1 MKKNASS
8 KILLSLGVATLLYSS
23 AFAQEIN
30 LTESSDVG
38 NYFEE
43 NGKDINLKNPDKYKG
58 QDLNIKMGVWD
69 LPNDDYDSADYRLNI
84 DIGKNNTLSFTHN
97 NGQNPAYVTNLNA
110 TAKEVKTTD
119 IVLQAFAPSVIN
131 GDLTMTSSG
140 GEAITEDEKKGSGII
155 LYNGA
160 VEGKSANGSLTING
174 NFTADK
180 TLFATYGNFVK
191 VNGTANLKNS
201 NFGLMKRSYT
211 DLEAN
216 NVVMVQ
222 AKDFNE
228 NILKAN
234 NNAGAL
240 LLKFASDYISTDV
253 QGKDPLEA
261 GTIIDISDEDKYGDG
276 EKGLVDYK
284 LSVQNC
290 GGNKCLVDYK
300 LSVQNCGGN
309 KCLVINGGATAAA
322 KDKLVQLQVDI
333 DAIDKLLKNEF
344 DFSQDEE
351 WTKAKEAL
359 EKQKTELE
367 QLKQE
372 AEKNGGKIDDE
383 KYIDL
388 VNKNSNLN
396 LSAND
401 KASILALRSI
411 TEQLGSIGADLASRE
426 GVKLALDIK
435 KDTDNTGKSVSNL
448 NSASS
453 AVNTTMNIS
462 NDVSIGSRV
471 AMLNNP
477 FGTYASKMNGL
488 KFAALDSDM
497 RPSYVNEYT
506 NSVWANAFGGANII
520 DGDSGAMYGA
530 TIGVDKQAND
540 DVLWGTYFT
549 YANAKIKDNNLEQ
562 KSDNFQLGMY
572 STINVAPQWELNLKA
587 YAQVSPTKQDNVQTD
602 GAYNSD
608 YTSKFL
614 GLSAN
619 AGRVFDFSDNTLF
632 IKPFAGVNYYFSYTP
647 SHTENGAIAKD
658 IDSMKNNSVS
668 VEVGAEF
675 RKYMNENSY
684 IFVTPKIE
692 QFVIN
697 SGDDYTANLA
707 VNNAFFTS
715 IEANNKKKT
724 YGQIIVGG
732 NVDFTNQLSMNL
744 GFGAKQIL
752 AGKVDNKNETYL
764 SGQVGLKY
772 KF

>member
-30 LTESSDVG
+30 LTQSSDIG

-97 NGQNPAYVTNLNA
+97 NDQNPVYVTNLNA

-131 GDLTMTSSG
+131 GNLTMTSSG
-140 GEAITEDEKKGSGII
+140 AGAITEDEQKGSGII
-155 LYNGA
+155 LYNG

-191 VNGTANLKNS
+191 VNGTANLTNS

-228 NILKAN
+228 DILKAN

-240 LLKFASDYISTDV
+240 LLKFAGDYISTDV

-261 GTIIDISDEDKYGDG
+261 ATIIDISDEDKYGDG

-290 GGNKCLVDYK
+290 GGNKCLV
-300 LSVQNCGGN
+300 
-309 KCLVINGGATAAA
+309 INGGATAAA
-322 KDKLVQLQVDI
+322 KDKLTQLQVDI
-333 DAIDKLLKNEF
+333 DTIDKLLKNEF
-344 DFSQDEE
+344 DSSQGEE
-351 WTKAKEAL
+351 WEQAKETLKKQQAKIQTML
-359 EKQKTELE
+359 E
-367 QLKQE
+367 E
-372 AEKNGGKIDDE
+372 AKKNGGKIDDE

-388 VNKNSNLN
+388 VNKNLNLN

-530 TIGVDKQAND
+530 TVGVDKQAND
-540 DVLWGTYFT
+540 DVLWGAYFT

-587 YAQVSPTKQDNVQTD
+587 YAQVSPTKQDNVQID

-658 IDSMKNNSVS
+658 IDSIKNNSVS

>member
-30 LTESSDVG
+30 LTQSSDVG

-97 NGQNPAYVTNLNA
+97 NDQNPVYVTNLNA

-119 IVLQAFAPSVIN
+119 IVLQASAPSVIN
-131 GDLTMTSSG
+131 GNLTMTSSG
-140 GEAITEDEKKGSGII
+140 GGAITEDEKKGSGII
-155 LYNGA
+155 LYNGNGA

-180 TLFATYGNFVK
+180 TLFAAYGNFVK
-191 VNGTANLKNS
+191 VNGTANLTNS

-216 NVVMVQ
+216 NVVIVQ

-240 LLKFASDYISTDV
+240 LLKFAGDYISTDV

-261 GTIIDISDEDKYGDG
+261 ATIIDISDEDKYGDG
-276 EKGLVDYK
+276 EKG
-284 LSVQNC
+284 
-290 GGNKCLVDYK
+290 LVDYK

-333 DAIDKLLKNEF
+333 DTIDKLLKNEF
-344 DFSQDEE
+344 DSSQGEE
-351 WTKAKEAL
+351 WEQAKETLKKQQAEIQTML
-359 EKQKTELE
+359 E
-367 QLKQE
+367 E
-372 AEKNGGKIDDE
+372 AKKNGGKIDDE

-388 VNKNSNLN
+388 VNKNLNLN

-426 GVKLALDIK
+426 GVKLALQIK

-530 TIGVDKQAND
+530 TVGVDKQAND
-540 DVLWGTYFT
+540 DVLWGAYFT

-587 YAQVSPTKQDNVQTD
+587 YAQVSPTKQDNVQID

-658 IDSMKNNSVS
+658 IDSIKNNSVS

-715 IEANNKKKT
+715 VEANNKKKT

>member
-1 MKKNASS
+1 MEGETYEKNASS
-8 KILLSLGVATLLYSS
+8 KILLSLGVATLLYSG
-23 AFAQEIN
+23 AFAQEID
-30 LTESSDVG
+30 LTQSSDIG
-38 NYFEE
+38 KYFEE
-43 NGKDINLKNPDKYKG
+43 NGKDINLKNPDQYKG

-97 NGQNPAYVTNLNA
+97 NGQNPVYVTNLNA

-119 IVLQAFAPSVIN
+119 IVLQASAPSVIN
-131 GDLTMTSSG
+131 GNLTMTSSG
-140 GEAITEDEKKGSGII
+140 AGTITEDEKKGSGII
-155 LYNGA
+155 LYNGNGA

-180 TLFATYGNFVK
+180 TLFAAYGNFVK
-191 VNGTANLKNS
+191 VNGTANLTNS

-216 NVVMVQ
+216 NVVIVQ

-228 NILKAN
+228 DILKAN

-240 LLKFASDYISTDV
+240 LLKFAGDYISTDV

-290 GGNKCLVDYK
+290 GGNKCLV
-300 LSVQNCGGN
+300 
-309 KCLVINGGATAAA
+309 INGGATAAA

-333 DAIDKLLKNEF
+333 DTIDKLLKNEF
-344 DFSQDEE
+344 DSSQGEE
-351 WTKAKEAL
+351 WEQAKETLKKQQAEIQTML
-359 EKQKTELE
+359 E
-367 QLKQE
+367 E
-372 AEKNGGKIDDE
+372 AKKNGGKIDDE

-530 TIGVDKQAND
+530 TVGVDKQAND
-540 DVLWGTYFT
+540 DVLWGAYFT

-587 YAQVSPTKQDNVQTD
+587 YAQVSPTKQDNVQID

-668 VEVGAEF
+668 IEVGAEF

-715 IEANNKKKT
+715 VEANNKKKT

>member
-23 AFAQEIN
+23 AFAAEITFN
-30 LTESSDVG
+30 SDSDL
-38 NYFEE
+38 NTHF
-43 NGKDINLKNPDKYKG
+43 DINEKDNVATFKNENYKN
-58 QDLNIKMGVWD
+58 QDLTFKINT
-69 LPNDDYDSADYRLNI
+69 LAFDDAHEDAKINI
-84 DIGKNNTLSFTHN
+84 DLGNNSLTLENTRNS
-97 NGQNPAYVTNLNA
+97 GGE
-110 TAKEVKTTD
+110 TAALVRNFNVDAKDFKTTD
-119 IVLQAFAPSVIN
+119 IGLSYFNAGIIN
-131 GDLTMTSSG
+131 ANFTMV
-140 GEAITEDEKKGSGII
+140 GSGEDFDLDNIDKNKASSLLI
-155 LYNGA
+155 FNGSRENTNDT
-160 VEGKSANGSLTING
+160 VNGSLTVNG
-174 NFTADK
+174 DFS
-180 TLFATYGNFVK
+180 ATNSAIVSMKSDTFK
-191 VNGTANLKNS
+191 VNGTATIEKSGLGFLSQSYSNL
-201 NFGLMKRSYT
+201 
-211 DLEAN
+211 DAN
-216 NVVMVQ
+216 DFIVLR
-222 AKDFNE
+222 AKDIKTDKLNDE
-228 NILKAN
+228 T
-234 NNAGAL
+234 NAGAL
-240 LLKFASDYISTDV
+240 ILKSGSSYIDESLLNGDDYVASLDV
-253 QGKDPLEA
+253 TA
-261 GTIIDISDEDKYGDG
+261 EDNKYGG
-276 EKGLVDYK
+276 VFVDYK
-284 LSVQNC
+284 LSLKNC
-290 GGNKCLVDYK
+290 GGD
-300 LSVQNCGGN
+300 

-322 KDKLVQLQVDI
+322 KKLTNQIAVDLEAITRII
-333 DAIDKLLKNEF
+333 DDLDNE
-344 DFSQDEE
+344 Q
-351 WTKAKEAL
+351 AKEAL
-359 EKQKTELE
+359 QEQKTELE
-367 QLKQE
+367 KLQQE
-372 AEKNGGKIDDE
+372 AMQNGGKIDDE

-388 VNKNSNLN
+388 VNKNLNLN

-530 TIGVDKQAND
+530 TVGVDKQAND
-540 DVLWGTYFT
+540 DVLWGAYFT

-587 YAQVSPTKQDNVQTD
+587 YAQVSPTKQDNVQID

-715 IEANNKKKT
+715 VEANNKKKT

>member
-30 LTESSDVG
+30 LTQSSDVG

-58 QDLNIKMGVWD
+58 QDLSIKMGVWD
-69 LPNDDYDSADYRLNI
+69 LPDDYDSDDYRLNI

-97 NGQNPAYVTNLNA
+97 NGQNPVYVTNLNA

-131 GDLTMTSSG
+131 GNLTMTSSG
-140 GEAITEDEKKGSGII
+140 AETITEDEKKGSGII
-155 LYNGA
+155 LYNGNGA

-174 NFTADK
+174 NFAADK
-180 TLFATYGNFVK
+180 TLFAAYGNFVK
-191 VNGTANLKNS
+191 VNGTANLTNS

-216 NVVMVQ
+216 NVVIVQ

-240 LLKFASDYISTDV
+240 LLKFAGDYISTDV

-290 GGNKCLVDYK
+290 GGNKCLV
-300 LSVQNCGGN
+300 
-309 KCLVINGGATAAA
+309 INGGATAAA

-333 DAIDKLLKNEF
+333 DTIDKLLKNEF
-344 DFSQDEE
+344 DSSQGEE
-351 WTKAKEAL
+351 WEQAKETLKKQQAEIQTML
-359 EKQKTELE
+359 E
-367 QLKQE
+367 E
-372 AEKNGGKIDDE
+372 AKKNGGKIDDE

-388 VNKNSNLN
+388 VNKNLNLN

-530 TIGVDKQAND
+530 TVGVDKQAND
-540 DVLWGTYFT
+540 DVLWGAYFT

-587 YAQVSPTKQDNVQTD
+587 YAQVSPTKQDNVQID

>member
-30 LTESSDVG
+30 LTQSSDVG

-69 LPNDDYDSADYRLNI
+69 LPNDDYDSDDYRLNI

-97 NGQNPAYVTNLNA
+97 NGQNPVYVTNLNA

-131 GDLTMTSSG
+131 GNLTMTSSG
-140 GEAITEDEKKGSGII
+140 AETITEDEKKGSGII

-180 TLFATYGNFVK
+180 TLFAAYGNFVK
-191 VNGTANLKNS
+191 VNGTANLTNS

-216 NVVMVQ
+216 NVVIVQ

-240 LLKFASDYISTDV
+240 LLKFAGDYISTDV

-261 GTIIDISDEDKYGDG
+261 ATIIDISDEDKYGDG
-276 EKGLVDYK
+276 EKG
-284 LSVQNC
+284 
-290 GGNKCLVDYK
+290 LVDYK

-333 DAIDKLLKNEF
+333 DTIDKLLKNEF
-344 DFSQDEE
+344 DSSQGEE
-351 WTKAKEAL
+351 WEQAKETLKKQQAEIQTML
-359 EKQKTELE
+359 E
-367 QLKQE
+367 E
-372 AEKNGGKIDDE
+372 AKKNGGKIDDE

-530 TIGVDKQAND
+530 TVGVDKQAND
-540 DVLWGTYFT
+540 DVLWGAYFT

-587 YAQVSPTKQDNVQTD
+587 YAQVSPTKQDNVQID

>member
-30 LTESSDVG
+30 LTQSSDVE

-58 QDLNIKMGVWD
+58 QDLSIKMGVWD

-97 NGQNPAYVTNLNA
+97 NGQNPVYVTNLNA

-131 GDLTMTSSG
+131 GNLTMTSSG
-140 GEAITEDEKKGSGII
+140 AETITEDEKKGSGII

-160 VEGKSANGSLTING
+160 GETQSANGSLTING

-180 TLFATYGNFVK
+180 TLFAAYGNFVK
-191 VNGTANLKNS
+191 VNGTANLTNS
-201 NFGLMKRSYT
+201 NFGLIKRSYT

-222 AKDFNE
+222 AKDFNKD
-228 NILKAN
+228 ILEEKSN

-240 LLKFASDYISTDV
+240 LVKFLNDYVSTDLH
-253 QGKDPLEA
+253 GKDVIETGA
-261 GTIIDISDEDKYGDG
+261 VIDISDEDEYGDG
-276 EKGLVDYK
+276 KKGLVDYK

-290 GGNKCLVDYK
+290 GGNKCLV
-300 LSVQNCGGN
+300 V
-309 KCLVINGGATAAA
+309 NGGATAAA
-322 KDKLVQLQVDI
+322 KDKLTQLKVDI
-333 DAIDKLLKNEF
+333 NAIDKLLKNEF
-344 DFSQDEE
+344 DSSQDEE
-351 WTKAKEAL
+351 WKQAKEAL

-367 QLKQE
+367 KLQQE
-372 AEKNGGKIDDE
+372 AMQNGGKIDDE

-530 TIGVDKQAND
+530 TVGVDKQAND
-540 DVLWGTYFT
+540 DVLWGAYFT

-587 YAQVSPTKQDNVQTD
+587 YAQVSPTKQDNVQID

>member
-30 LTESSDVG
+30 LTQSSDVG
-38 NYFEE
+38 KYFEE
-43 NGKDINLKNPDKYKG
+43 NGKDINLKNPDQYKG
-58 QDLNIKMGVWD
+58 QDLSIKMGVWD

-84 DIGKNNTLSFTHN
+84 DIGKDNTLSFTHN
-97 NGQNPAYVTNLNA
+97 NKENPAYVTNLNA

-131 GDLTMTSSG
+131 GNLTMTSSG
-140 GEAITEDEKKGSGII
+140 AGAITEDEKKGSGII
-155 LYNGA
+155 LYNG

-191 VNGTANLKNS
+191 VNGTANLTNS

-240 LLKFASDYISTDV
+240 LLKFAGDYISTDV

-290 GGNKCLVDYK
+290 GGNKCLV
-300 LSVQNCGGN
+300 
-309 KCLVINGGATAAA
+309 INGGATAAA

-344 DFSQDEE
+344 DSSQGEE
-351 WTKAKEAL
+351 WEQAKETLKKQQAELQTML
-359 EKQKTELE
+359 E
-367 QLKQE
+367 E
-372 AEKNGGKIDDE
+372 AKKNGGKIDDE
-383 KYIDL
+383 KYVDL
-388 VNKNSNLN
+388 VNKNLNLN

-426 GVKLALDIK
+426 GVKLALQIK

-540 DVLWGTYFT
+540 DVLWGAYFT

-572 STINVAPQWELNLKA
+572 STINVAPQWELNVKA

-715 IEANNKKKT
+715 VEANNKKKT

>member
-30 LTESSDVG
+30 LTQSSDVG
-38 NYFEE
+38 KYFEE
-43 NGKDINLKNPDKYKG
+43 NGKDINLKNPDQYKG
-58 QDLNIKMGVWD
+58 QDLSIKMGVWD

-97 NGQNPAYVTNLNA
+97 NGQNPVYVTNLNA

-119 IVLQAFAPSVIN
+119 IVLQASAPSVIN
-131 GDLTMTSSG
+131 GNLTMTSSG
-140 GEAITEDEKKGSGII
+140 AGTITEDEKKGSGII
-155 LYNGA
+155 LYNGNGA

-180 TLFATYGNFVK
+180 TLFAAYGNFVK
-191 VNGTANLKNS
+191 VNGTANLTNS

-216 NVVMVQ
+216 NVVIVQ

-240 LLKFASDYISTDV
+240 LLKFAGDYISTDV

-290 GGNKCLVDYK
+290 GGNKCLV
-300 LSVQNCGGN
+300 
-309 KCLVINGGATAAA
+309 INGGATAAA

-333 DAIDKLLKNEF
+333 DTIDKLLKNEF
-344 DFSQDEE
+344 DSSQGEE
-351 WTKAKEAL
+351 WEQAKETLKKQQAEIQTML
-359 EKQKTELE
+359 E
-367 QLKQE
+367 E
-372 AEKNGGKIDDE
+372 AKKNGGKIDDE

-530 TIGVDKQAND
+530 TVGVDKQAND
-540 DVLWGTYFT
+540 DVLWGAYFT

-587 YAQVSPTKQDNVQTD
+587 YAQVSPTKQDNVQID

-668 VEVGAEF
+668 IEVGAEF

-715 IEANNKKKT
+715 VEANNKKKT

>member
-8 KILLSLGVATLLYSS
+8 KILLSLGVATLLYSG
-23 AFAQEIN
+23 AFAAEITFN
-30 LTESSDVG
+30 SDSDL
-38 NYFEE
+38 NTHF
-43 NGKDINLKNPDKYKG
+43 DINEKDNVATFKNENYKN
-58 QDLNIKMGVWD
+58 QDLTFKINT
-69 LPNDDYDSADYRLNI
+69 LAFDDAPEDAKINI
-84 DIGKNNTLSFTHN
+84 DLGNNSLTLENTRNS
-97 NGQNPAYVTNLNA
+97 GGE
-110 TAKEVKTTD
+110 TAALVRNFNVDAKDFKTTD
-119 IVLQAFAPSVIN
+119 IGLSYFNA
-131 GDLTMTSSG
+131 
-140 GEAITEDEKKGSGII
+140 GII
-155 LYNGA
+155 NANFTMVGSEDFDLDNIDKNKASSLLIFNGSRENTNDT
-160 VEGKSANGSLTING
+160 VNGSLTVNG
-174 NFTADK
+174 DFSTTNSAIVSMKSDTF
-180 TLFATYGNFVK
+180 K
-191 VNGTANLKNS
+191 VNGTATLKEAGLGFLSQSYSNLDVND
-201 NFGLMKRSYT
+201 FIALR
-211 DLEAN
+211 
-216 NVVMVQ
+216 
-222 AKDFNE
+222 AKDIKTDTLNE
-228 NILKAN
+228 DT
-234 NNAGAL
+234 NAGAL
-240 LLKFASDYISTDV
+240 ILKSGSSYINESLLNGDDSIASLDV
-253 QGKDPLEA
+253 TA
-261 GTIIDISDEDKYGDG
+261 EDNKYGG
-276 EKGLVDYK
+276 VFVDYK
-284 LSVQNC
+284 LSLKNC
-290 GGNKCLVDYK
+290 GGD
-300 LSVQNCGGN
+300 

-322 KDKLVQLQVDI
+322 KKLTNQIAVDLEAITRIIDDLDNEQAKKALQ
-333 DAIDKLLKNEF
+333 E
-344 DFSQDEE
+344 
-351 WTKAKEAL
+351 
-359 EKQKTELE
+359 QKTELE
-367 QLKQE
+367 KLQQE
-372 AEKNGGKIDDE
+372 AMQNGGKIDDE

-388 VNKNSNLN
+388 VNKNLNLN

-530 TIGVDKQAND
+530 TVGVDKQAND
-540 DVLWGTYFT
+540 DVLWGAYFT

-587 YAQVSPTKQDNVQTD
+587 YAQVSPTKQDNVQID

-658 IDSMKNNSVS
+658 IDSIKNNSVS

-715 IEANNKKKT
+715 VEANNKKKT

>member
-30 LTESSDVG
+30 LTQSSDVG

-43 NGKDINLKNPDKYKG
+43 NGNDINLKNPDKYKG

-119 IVLQAFAPSVIN
+119 IILQAFAPSVIN

-140 GEAITEDEKKGSGII
+140 KEAITQDEEKGSGII

-160 VEGKSANGSLTING
+160 GETQSANGSLTING

-191 VNGTANLKNS
+191 VNGTANLTNS
-201 NFGLMKRSYT
+201 NFGLIKRSYT

-240 LLKFASDYISTDV
+240 LVKFLNDYVSTDLH
-253 QGKDPLEA
+253 GKDVIETGA
-261 GTIIDISDEDKYGDG
+261 VIDISDEDKYGDG

-290 GGNKCLVDYK
+290 GGNKCLV
-300 LSVQNCGGN
+300 V
-309 KCLVINGGATAAA
+309 NGGATAAA

-344 DFSQDEE
+344 DSSQGEE
-351 WTKAKEAL
+351 WEQAKETLKKQQAELQTML
-359 EKQKTELE
+359 E
-367 QLKQE
+367 E
-372 AEKNGGKIDDE
+372 AKKNGGKIDDE

-530 TIGVDKQAND
+530 TVGVDKQAND
-540 DVLWGTYFT
+540 DVLWGAYFT

-587 YAQVSPTKQDNVQTD
+587 YAQVSPTKQDNVQID

-715 IEANNKKKT
+715 VEANNKKKT

>member
-30 LTESSDVG
+30 LTQSSDVG

-97 NGQNPAYVTNLNA
+97 NGQNPVYVTNLNA

-119 IVLQAFAPSVIN
+119 IVLQASAPSVIN
-131 GDLTMTSSG
+131 GNLTMTSSG
-140 GEAITEDEKKGSGII
+140 AGTITEDEKKGSGII
-155 LYNGA
+155 LYNGNGA

-180 TLFATYGNFVK
+180 TLFAAYGNFVK
-191 VNGTANLKNS
+191 VNGTANLTNS

-216 NVVMVQ
+216 NVVIVQ

-240 LLKFASDYISTDV
+240 LLKFAGDYISTDV

-261 GTIIDISDEDKYGDG
+261 ATIIDISDEDKYGDG
-276 EKGLVDYK
+276 EKG
-284 LSVQNC
+284 
-290 GGNKCLVDYK
+290 LVDYK

-333 DAIDKLLKNEF
+333 DTIDKLLKNEF
-344 DFSQDEE
+344 DSSQGEE
-351 WTKAKEAL
+351 WEQAKETLKKQQAEIQTML
-359 EKQKTELE
+359 E
-367 QLKQE
+367 E
-372 AEKNGGKIDDE
+372 AKKNGGKIDDE

-530 TIGVDKQAND
+530 TVGVDKQAND
-540 DVLWGTYFT
+540 DVLWGAYFT

-587 YAQVSPTKQDNVQTD
+587 YAQVSPTKQDNVQID

-619 AGRVFDFSDNTLF
+619 AGRVFDLSDNTLF

-715 IEANNKKKT
+715 VEANNKKKT

>member
-30 LTESSDVG
+30 LTQSSDVG

-69 LPNDDYDSADYRLNI
+69 LPDDYDSDDYRLNI

-97 NGQNPAYVTNLNA
+97 NGQNPVYVTNLNA

-131 GDLTMTSSG
+131 GNLTMTSSG
-140 GEAITEDEKKGSGII
+140 AETITEDEKKGSGII
-155 LYNGA
+155 LYNGNGA

-180 TLFATYGNFVK
+180 TLFAAYGNFVK
-191 VNGTANLKNS
+191 VNGTANLTNS
-201 NFGLMKRSYT
+201 NFGLMKHSYT

-216 NVVMVQ
+216 NVVIVQ

-240 LLKFASDYISTDV
+240 LLKFAGDYISTDV

-261 GTIIDISDEDKYGDG
+261 ATIIDISDEDKYGDG
-276 EKGLVDYK
+276 EKG
-284 LSVQNC
+284 
-290 GGNKCLVDYK
+290 LVDYK

-333 DAIDKLLKNEF
+333 DTIDKLLKNEF
-344 DFSQDEE
+344 DSSQGEE
-351 WTKAKEAL
+351 WEQAKEAL
-359 EKQKTELE
+359 QEQKTKLE
-367 QLKQE
+367 KLQQE
-372 AEKNGGKIDDE
+372 AMQNGGKIDDE

-530 TIGVDKQAND
+530 TVGVDKQAND
-540 DVLWGTYFT
+540 DVLWGAYFT

-587 YAQVSPTKQDNVQTD
+587 YAQVSPTKQDNVQID

-715 IEANNKKKT
+715 VEANNKKKT

>member
-30 LTESSDVG
+30 LTQSSDVG

-97 NGQNPAYVTNLNA
+97 NDQNPVYVTNLNA

-119 IVLQAFAPSVIN
+119 IVLQASAPSVIN
-131 GDLTMTSSG
+131 GNLTMTSSG
-140 GEAITEDEKKGSGII
+140 AETITEDEKKGSGII
-155 LYNGA
+155 LYNGNGA

-174 NFTADK
+174 NFAADK
-180 TLFATYGNFVK
+180 TLFAAYGNFVK
-191 VNGTANLKNS
+191 VNGTANLTNS

-216 NVVMVQ
+216 NVVIVQ

-240 LLKFASDYISTDV
+240 LLKFAGDYISTDV

-290 GGNKCLVDYK
+290 GGNKCLV
-300 LSVQNCGGN
+300 
-309 KCLVINGGATAAA
+309 INGGATAAA

-333 DAIDKLLKNEF
+333 DTIDKLLKNEF
-344 DFSQDEE
+344 DSSQGEE
-351 WTKAKEAL
+351 WEQAKETLKKQQAEIQTML
-359 EKQKTELE
+359 E
-367 QLKQE
+367 E
-372 AEKNGGKIDDE
+372 AKKNGGKIDDE

-388 VNKNSNLN
+388 VNKNLNLN

-530 TIGVDKQAND
+530 TVGVDKQAND

-572 STINVAPQWELNLKA
+572 STINIAPQWELNLKA
-587 YAQVSPTKQDNVQTD
+587 YAQVSPTKQDNVQID

-715 IEANNKKKT
+715 VEANNKKKT

>member
-23 AFAQEIN
+23 AFAAEITFN
-30 LTESSDVG
+30 SDSDL
-38 NYFEE
+38 NTHF
-43 NGKDINLKNPDKYKG
+43 DINEKDNVATFKNENYKN
-58 QDLNIKMGVWD
+58 QDLTFKINT
-69 LPNDDYDSADYRLNI
+69 LAFDDAPEDAKINI
-84 DIGKNNTLSFTHN
+84 DLGNNSLTLENTRNSS
-97 NGQNPAYVTNLNA
+97 GE
-110 TAKEVKTTD
+110 TAALVRNFNVDAKDFKTTD
-119 IVLQAFAPSVIN
+119 IGLSYFNAGIIN
-131 GDLTMTSSG
+131 ANFTMVGGEDFDLDNIDKNKTSSLL
-140 GEAITEDEKKGSGII
+140 IFNGSRE
-155 LYNGA
+155 NTNDT
-160 VEGKSANGSLTING
+160 VNGSLTVNG
-174 NFTADK
+174 DFS
-180 TLFATYGNFVK
+180 ATNSAIVSMKSDTFK
-191 VNGTANLKNS
+191 VNGTATLKEADLGFLSQSYSNL
-201 NFGLMKRSYT
+201 
-211 DLEAN
+211 DAN
-216 NVVMVQ
+216 DFIVLR
-222 AKDFNE
+222 AKDIKTDKLNDE
-228 NILKAN
+228 T
-234 NNAGAL
+234 NAGAL
-240 LLKFASDYISTDV
+240 ILKSASSYIDESLLNGDDSIASLDV
-253 QGKDPLEA
+253 TA
-261 GTIIDISDEDKYGDG
+261 EDNKYGG
-276 EKGLVDYK
+276 VFVDYK
-284 LSVQNC
+284 LSLKNC
-290 GGNKCLVDYK
+290 GGD
-300 LSVQNCGGN
+300 

-322 KDKLVQLQVDI
+322 KKLTNQIAVDLEAITRII
-333 DAIDKLLKNEF
+333 DDLDNE
-344 DFSQDEE
+344 Q
-351 WTKAKEAL
+351 AKETLKKQQAEIQTML
-359 EKQKTELE
+359 E
-367 QLKQE
+367 E
-372 AEKNGGKIDDE
+372 AKKNGGKIDDE

-388 VNKNSNLN
+388 VNKNLNLN

-530 TIGVDKQAND
+530 TVGVDKQAND
-540 DVLWGTYFT
+540 DVLWGAYFT

-658 IDSMKNNSVS
+658 IDSIKNNSVS

-715 IEANNKKKT
+715 VEANNKKKT

>member
-30 LTESSDVG
+30 LTQSSDVG

-69 LPNDDYDSADYRLNI
+69 LPNDDYDSDDYRLNI

-97 NGQNPAYVTNLNA
+97 NGQNPVYVTNLNA

-131 GDLTMTSSG
+131 GNLTMTSSG
-140 GEAITEDEKKGSGII
+140 AETITEDEKKGSGII

-180 TLFATYGNFVK
+180 TLFAAYGNFVK
-191 VNGTANLKNS
+191 VNGTANLTNS

-216 NVVMVQ
+216 NVVIVQ

-240 LLKFASDYISTDV
+240 LLKFAGDYISTDV

-290 GGNKCLVDYK
+290 GGNKCLV
-300 LSVQNCGGN
+300 
-309 KCLVINGGATAAA
+309 INGGATAAA

-333 DAIDKLLKNEF
+333 DTIDKLLKNEF
-344 DFSQDEE
+344 DSSQGEE
-351 WTKAKEAL
+351 WEQAKETLKKQQAEIQTML
-359 EKQKTELE
+359 E
-367 QLKQE
+367 E
-372 AEKNGGKIDDE
+372 AKKNGGKIDDE

-388 VNKNSNLN
+388 VNKNLNLN

-530 TIGVDKQAND
+530 TVGVDKQAND
-540 DVLWGTYFT
+540 DVLWGAYFT

-587 YAQVSPTKQDNVQTD
+587 YAQVSPTKQDNVQID

-715 IEANNKKKT
+715 VEANNKKKT

>member
-97 NGQNPAYVTNLNA
+97 NGDHPAYVTNLNA

-290 GGNKCLVDYK
+290 GGNKCLV
-300 LSVQNCGGN
+300 
-309 KCLVINGGATAAA
+309 INGGATAAA

-333 DAIDKLLKNEF
+333 DTIDKLLKNEF
-344 DFSQDEE
+344 DSSQGEE
-351 WTKAKEAL
+351 WEQAKETLKKQQAEIQTML
-359 EKQKTELE
+359 E
-367 QLKQE
+367 E
-372 AEKNGGKIDDE
+372 AKKNGGKIDDE

-388 VNKNSNLN
+388 VNKNLNLN

-530 TIGVDKQAND
+530 TVGVDKQAND
-540 DVLWGTYFT
+540 DVLWGAYFT

-587 YAQVSPTKQDNVQTD
+587 YAQVSPTKQDNVQID

-658 IDSMKNNSVS
+658 IDSIKNNSVS

-715 IEANNKKKT
+715 VEANNKKKT

>member
-30 LTESSDVG
+30 LTQSSDVG

-97 NGQNPAYVTNLNA
+97 NDQNPVYVTNLNA

-119 IVLQAFAPSVIN
+119 IVLQASAPSVIN
-131 GDLTMTSSG
+131 GNLTMTSSG
-140 GEAITEDEKKGSGII
+140 GGAITEDEKKGSGII
-155 LYNGA
+155 LYNGNGA

-174 NFTADK
+174 NFAADK
-180 TLFATYGNFVK
+180 TLFAAYGNFVK
-191 VNGTANLKNS
+191 VNGTANLTNS

-216 NVVMVQ
+216 NVVIVQ

-240 LLKFASDYISTDV
+240 LLKFAGDYISTDV

-290 GGNKCLVDYK
+290 GGNKCLV
-300 LSVQNCGGN
+300 
-309 KCLVINGGATAAA
+309 INGGATAAA

-333 DAIDKLLKNEF
+333 DTIDKLLKNEF
-344 DFSQDEE
+344 DSNQGEE
-351 WTKAKEAL
+351 WEQAKETLKKQQAKIQTML
-359 EKQKTELE
+359 E
-367 QLKQE
+367 E
-372 AEKNGGKIDDE
+372 AKKNGGKIDDE

-388 VNKNSNLN
+388 VNKNLNLN

-530 TIGVDKQAND
+530 TVGVDKQAND
-540 DVLWGTYFT
+540 DVLWGAYFT

-587 YAQVSPTKQDNVQTD
+587 YAQVSPTKQDNVQID

-658 IDSMKNNSVS
+658 IDSIKNNSVS

-715 IEANNKKKT
+715 VEANNKKKT

>member
-8 KILLSLGVATLLYSS
+8 KILLSLGVATLLYSG
-23 AFAQEIN
+23 AFAAEITFN
-30 LTESSDVG
+30 SDSDL
-38 NYFEE
+38 NTHF
-43 NGKDINLKNPDKYKG
+43 DINEKDNVATFKNENYKN
-58 QDLNIKMGVWD
+58 QDLTFKINT
-69 LPNDDYDSADYRLNI
+69 LAFDDAPEDAKINI
-84 DIGKNNTLSFTHN
+84 DLGNNSLTLENTRNS
-97 NGQNPAYVTNLNA
+97 GGE
-110 TAKEVKTTD
+110 TAALVRNFNVDAKDFKTTD
-119 IVLQAFAPSVIN
+119 IGLSYFNAGIIN
-131 GDLTMTSSG
+131 ANFTMV
-140 GEAITEDEKKGSGII
+140 GSGEDFDLDNIDKNKASSLLI
-155 LYNGA
+155 FNGSRENTNDT
-160 VEGKSANGSLTING
+160 VNGSLTVNG
-174 NFTADK
+174 DFS
-180 TLFATYGNFVK
+180 ATNSAIVSMKSDTFK
-191 VNGTANLKNS
+191 VNGTATIEKSGLGFLSQSYSNL
-201 NFGLMKRSYT
+201 
-211 DLEAN
+211 DAN
-216 NVVMVQ
+216 DFIVLR
-222 AKDFNE
+222 AKDIKTDKLNDE
-228 NILKAN
+228 T
-234 NNAGAL
+234 NAGAL
-240 LLKFASDYISTDV
+240 ILKSGSSYIDESLLNGDDYVASLDV
-253 QGKDPLEA
+253 TA
-261 GTIIDISDEDKYGDG
+261 EDNKYGG
-276 EKGLVDYK
+276 VFVDYK
-284 LSVQNC
+284 LSLKNC
-290 GGNKCLVDYK
+290 GGD
-300 LSVQNCGGN
+300 

-322 KDKLVQLQVDI
+322 KKLTNQIAVDLEAITRII
-333 DAIDKLLKNEF
+333 DGLDNE
-344 DFSQDEE
+344 Q
-351 WTKAKEAL
+351 AKEAL
-359 EKQKTELE
+359 KKQQAEIQTMLE
-367 QLKQE
+367 E
-372 AEKNGGKIDDE
+372 AKKNGGKIDDE

-388 VNKNSNLN
+388 VNKNLNLN

-530 TIGVDKQAND
+530 TVGVDKQAND
-540 DVLWGTYFT
+540 DVLWGAYFT

-572 STINVAPQWELNLKA
+572 STINIAPQWELNLKA
-587 YAQVSPTKQDNVQTD
+587 YAQVSPTKQDNVQID

-715 IEANNKKKT
+715 VEANNKKKT

>member
-30 LTESSDVG
+30 LTQSSDIG
-38 NYFEE
+38 KYFEE

-58 QDLNIKMGVWD
+58 QDLSIKMGVWD
-69 LPNDDYDSADYRLNI
+69 LPNDDYDSDDYRLNI

-97 NGQNPAYVTNLNA
+97 NGQNPVYVTNLNA

-131 GDLTMTSSG
+131 GNLTMTSSG
-140 GEAITEDEKKGSGII
+140 AETITEDEKKGSGII
-155 LYNGA
+155 LYNGNGA

-180 TLFATYGNFVK
+180 TLFAAYGNFVK
-191 VNGTANLKNS
+191 VNGTANLTNS

-216 NVVMVQ
+216 NVVIVQ

-240 LLKFASDYISTDV
+240 LLKFAGDYISTDV

-290 GGNKCLVDYK
+290 GGNKCLV
-300 LSVQNCGGN
+300 
-309 KCLVINGGATAAA
+309 INGGATAAA

-333 DAIDKLLKNEF
+333 DTIDKLLKNEF
-344 DFSQDEE
+344 DSSQGEE
-351 WTKAKEAL
+351 WEQAKETLKKQQAEIQTML
-359 EKQKTELE
+359 E
-367 QLKQE
+367 E
-372 AEKNGGKIDDE
+372 AKKNGGKIDDE

-388 VNKNSNLN
+388 VNKNLNLN

-530 TIGVDKQAND
+530 TVGVDKQAND

-572 STINVAPQWELNLKA
+572 STINIAPQWELNLKA
-587 YAQVSPTKQDNVQTD
+587 YAQVSPTKQDNVQID

-658 IDSMKNNSVS
+658 IDSIKNNSVS

>member
-8 KILLSLGVATLLYSS
+8 KILLSLGVATLLYSG
-23 AFAQEIN
+23 AFAAEITFN
-30 LTESSDVG
+30 SDSDL
-38 NYFEE
+38 NTHF
-43 NGKDINLKNPDKYKG
+43 DINEKDNVATFKNENYKN
-58 QDLNIKMGVWD
+58 QDLTFKINT
-69 LPNDDYDSADYRLNI
+69 LAFDDAPEDAKINI
-84 DIGKNNTLSFTHN
+84 DLGNNSLTLENTRNSS
-97 NGQNPAYVTNLNA
+97 GE
-110 TAKEVKTTD
+110 TAALVRNFNVDAKDFKTTD
-119 IVLQAFAPSVIN
+119 IGLSYFNAGIIN
-131 GDLTMTSSG
+131 ANFTMVGGEDFDLDNIDKNKTSSLL
-140 GEAITEDEKKGSGII
+140 IFNGSRE
-155 LYNGA
+155 NTNDT
-160 VEGKSANGSLTING
+160 VNGSLTVNG
-174 NFTADK
+174 DFS
-180 TLFATYGNFVK
+180 ATNSAIVSMKSDTFK
-191 VNGTANLKNS
+191 VNGTATLKEADLGFLSQSYSNLDVND
-201 NFGLMKRSYT
+201 FIALR
-211 DLEAN
+211 
-216 NVVMVQ
+216 
-222 AKDFNE
+222 AKDIKTDKLNDE
-228 NILKAN
+228 T
-234 NNAGAL
+234 NAGAL
-240 LLKFASDYISTDV
+240 ILKTASSYINESLLNGDDYAAYLDV
-253 QGKDPLEA
+253 TA
-261 GTIIDISDEDKYGDG
+261 EDNKYGG
-276 EKGLVDYK
+276 VFVDYK
-284 LSVQNC
+284 LSLKNC
-290 GGNKCLVDYK
+290 GGD
-300 LSVQNCGGN
+300 

-322 KDKLVQLQVDI
+322 KKLTNQIAVDLEAITRII
-333 DAIDKLLKNEF
+333 DGLDNE
-344 DFSQDEE
+344 Q
-351 WTKAKEAL
+351 AKEAL
-359 EKQKTELE
+359 QEQKTKLE

-388 VNKNSNLN
+388 VNKNLNLN

-530 TIGVDKQAND
+530 TVGVDKQAND
-540 DVLWGTYFT
+540 DVLWGAYFT

-587 YAQVSPTKQDNVQTD
+587 YAQVSPTKQDNIQID

-715 IEANNKKKT
+715 VEANNKKKT

>member
-8 KILLSLGVATLLYSS
+8 KILLSLGVATLLYSG
-23 AFAQEIN
+23 AFAAEITFN
-30 LTESSDVG
+30 SDSDL
-38 NYFEE
+38 NTHF
-43 NGKDINLKNPDKYKG
+43 DINEKDNVATFKNENYKN
-58 QDLNIKMGVWD
+58 QDLTFKINTLAFEDAHEDAKI
-69 LPNDDYDSADYRLNI
+69 NI
-84 DIGKNNTLSFTHN
+84 DLGNNSLTLENTRNS
-97 NGQNPAYVTNLNA
+97 GGE
-110 TAKEVKTTD
+110 TAALVRNFNVDAKDFKTTD
-119 IVLQAFAPSVIN
+119 IGLSYFNA
-131 GDLTMTSSG
+131 
-140 GEAITEDEKKGSGII
+140 GII
-155 LYNGA
+155 NANFTMVGSDEDFDLDNIDKNKASSLLIFNGSRENTNDT
-160 VEGKSANGSLTING
+160 VNGSLTVNG
-174 NFTADK
+174 DFS
-180 TLFATYGNFVK
+180 ATNSAIVSMKSDTFK
-191 VNGTANLKNS
+191 VNGTATIEKSGLGFLSQSYSNLDVND
-201 NFGLMKRSYT
+201 FIALR
-211 DLEAN
+211 
-216 NVVMVQ
+216 
-222 AKDFNE
+222 AKDIKTDKLND
-228 NILKAN
+228 KT
-234 NNAGAL
+234 NAGAL
-240 LLKFASDYISTDV
+240 ILKTASSYINENLLNGDDSIAYLDV
-253 QGKDPLEA
+253 
-261 GTIIDISDEDKYGDG
+261 TDEDNQYGG
-276 EKGLVDYK
+276 VFVDYK
-284 LSVQNC
+284 LSLKNC
-290 GGNKCLVDYK
+290 GGD
-300 LSVQNCGGN
+300 

-322 KDKLVQLQVDI
+322 KKLTNQIAVDLEAITRII
-333 DAIDKLLKNEF
+333 DDLDNE
-344 DFSQDEE
+344 Q
-351 WTKAKEAL
+351 AKEAL

-530 TIGVDKQAND
+530 TVGVDKQAND
-540 DVLWGTYFT
+540 NVLWGAYFT

-572 STINVAPQWELNLKA
+572 STINIAPQWELNLKA
-587 YAQVSPTKQDNVQTD
+587 YAQVSPTKQDNVQID

>member
-8 KILLSLGVATLLYSS
+8 KILLSLGVATLLYSG
-23 AFAQEIN
+23 AFAAEITFN
-30 LTESSDVG
+30 SDSDL
-38 NYFEE
+38 NTHF
-43 NGKDINLKNPDKYKG
+43 DINEKDNVATFKNENYKN
-58 QDLNIKMGVWD
+58 QDLTFKINT
-69 LPNDDYDSADYRLNI
+69 LAFDDAPEDAKINI
-84 DIGKNNTLSFTHN
+84 DLGNNSLTLENTRNSS
-97 NGQNPAYVTNLNA
+97 GE
-110 TAKEVKTTD
+110 TAALVRNFNVDAKDFKTTD
-119 IVLQAFAPSVIN
+119 IGLSYFNAGIIN
-131 GDLTMTSSG
+131 ANFTMV
-140 GEAITEDEKKGSGII
+140 GSGEDFDLDNIDKNKASSLLI
-155 LYNGA
+155 FNGSRENTNDT
-160 VEGKSANGSLTING
+160 VNGSLTVNG
-174 NFTADK
+174 DFS
-180 TLFATYGNFVK
+180 ATNSAIVSMKSDTFK
-191 VNGTANLKNS
+191 VNGTATLKEAGLGFLSQSYSNLDVND
-201 NFGLMKRSYT
+201 FIALR
-211 DLEAN
+211 
-216 NVVMVQ
+216 
-222 AKDFNE
+222 AKDIKTDKLNDE
-228 NILKAN
+228 T
-234 NNAGAL
+234 NAGAL
-240 LLKFASDYISTDV
+240 ILKSASSYIDESLLNGDDYVASLDV
-253 QGKDPLEA
+253 TA
-261 GTIIDISDEDKYGDG
+261 EDNKYGG
-276 EKGLVDYK
+276 VFVDYK
-284 LSVQNC
+284 LSLKNC
-290 GGNKCLVDYK
+290 GGD
-300 LSVQNCGGN
+300 

-322 KDKLVQLQVDI
+322 KKLTNQIAVDLEAITRII
-333 DAIDKLLKNEF
+333 DGLDNE
-344 DFSQDEE
+344 Q
-351 WTKAKEAL
+351 AKEAL
-359 EKQKTELE
+359 QEQKTELE

-388 VNKNSNLN
+388 VNKNLNLN

-530 TIGVDKQAND
+530 TVGVDKQAND

-572 STINVAPQWELNLKA
+572 STINIAPQWELNLKA
-587 YAQVSPTKQDNVQTD
+587 YAQVSPTKQDNVQID

-715 IEANNKKKT
+715 VEANNKKKT

>member
-8 KILLSLGVATLLYSS
+8 KILLSLGVATLLYSG
-23 AFAQEIN
+23 AFAAEITFN
-30 LTESSDVG
+30 SDSDL
-38 NYFEE
+38 NTHF
-43 NGKDINLKNPDKYKG
+43 DINEKDNVATFKNENYKN
-58 QDLNIKMGVWD
+58 QDLTFKINT
-69 LPNDDYDSADYRLNI
+69 LAFDDAPEDAKINI
-84 DIGKNNTLSFTHN
+84 DLGNNSLTLENTRNS
-97 NGQNPAYVTNLNA
+97 GGE
-110 TAKEVKTTD
+110 TAALVRNFNVDAKDFKTTD
-119 IVLQAFAPSVIN
+119 IGLSYFNAGIIN
-131 GDLTMTSSG
+131 ANFTMV
-140 GEAITEDEKKGSGII
+140 GSGEDFDLDNIDKNKASSLLI
-155 LYNGA
+155 FNGSRENTNDT
-160 VEGKSANGSLTING
+160 VNGSLTVNG
-174 NFTADK
+174 DFS
-180 TLFATYGNFVK
+180 ATNSAIVSMKSDTFK
-191 VNGTANLKNS
+191 VNGTATIEKSGLGFLSQSYSNLDVND
-201 NFGLMKRSYT
+201 FIALR
-211 DLEAN
+211 
-216 NVVMVQ
+216 
-222 AKDFNE
+222 AKDIKTDKLNDE
-228 NILKAN
+228 T
-234 NNAGAL
+234 NAGAL
-240 LLKFASDYISTDV
+240 ILKSASSYIDESLLNDDDYVASLDV
-253 QGKDPLEA
+253 TA
-261 GTIIDISDEDKYGDG
+261 EDNKYGG
-276 EKGLVDYK
+276 VFVDYK
-284 LSVQNC
+284 LSLKNC
-290 GGNKCLVDYK
+290 GGD
-300 LSVQNCGGN
+300 

-322 KDKLVQLQVDI
+322 KKLTNQIAVDLEAITRII
-333 DAIDKLLKNEF
+333 DGLDNE
-344 DFSQDEE
+344 Q
-351 WTKAKEAL
+351 AKEAL
-359 EKQKTELE
+359 QEQKTELE

-530 TIGVDKQAND
+530 TVGVDKQAND

-715 IEANNKKKT
+715 VEANNKKKT

>member
-30 LTESSDVG
+30 LTQSSDVG

-58 QDLNIKMGVWD
+58 QDLSIKMGVWD
-69 LPNDDYDSADYRLNI
+69 LPDDYDSDDYRLNI

-97 NGQNPAYVTNLNA
+97 NGQNPVYVTNLNA

-131 GDLTMTSSG
+131 GNLTMTSSG
-140 GEAITEDEKKGSGII
+140 AETITEDEKKGSGII

-180 TLFATYGNFVK
+180 TLFAAYGNFVK
-191 VNGTANLKNS
+191 VNGTANLTNS
-201 NFGLMKRSYT
+201 NFGLMKHSYT

-216 NVVMVQ
+216 NVVIVQ

-240 LLKFASDYISTDV
+240 LLKFAGDYISTDV

-261 GTIIDISDEDKYGDG
+261 ATIIDISDEDKYGDG
-276 EKGLVDYK
+276 EKG
-284 LSVQNC
+284 
-290 GGNKCLVDYK
+290 LVDYK

-333 DAIDKLLKNEF
+333 DTIDKLLKNEF
-344 DFSQDEE
+344 DSSQGEE
-351 WTKAKEAL
+351 WEQAKETLKKQQAEIQTML
-359 EKQKTELE
+359 E
-367 QLKQE
+367 E
-372 AEKNGGKIDDE
+372 AKKNGGKIDDE

-388 VNKNSNLN
+388 VNKNLNLN

-530 TIGVDKQAND
+530 TVGVDKQAND
-540 DVLWGTYFT
+540 DVLWGAYFT

-587 YAQVSPTKQDNVQTD
+587 YAQVSPTKQDNVQID

-668 VEVGAEF
+668 IEVGAEF

-715 IEANNKKKT
+715 VEANNKKKT

>member
-30 LTESSDVG
+30 LTQSSDVE

-58 QDLNIKMGVWD
+58 QDLSIKMGVWD
-69 LPNDDYDSADYRLNI
+69 LPNDDYDSAVYRLNI

-97 NGQNPAYVTNLNA
+97 NGQNPVYVTNLNA

-131 GDLTMTSSG
+131 GNLTMTSSG
-140 GEAITEDEKKGSGII
+140 AETITEDEKKGSGII

-160 VEGKSANGSLTING
+160 GETQSANGSLTING

-180 TLFATYGNFVK
+180 TLFAAYGNFVK
-191 VNGTANLKNS
+191 VNGTANLTNS
-201 NFGLMKRSYT
+201 NFGLIKRSYT

-216 NVVMVQ
+216 NVVIVQ
-222 AKDFNE
+222 AKDFNKD
-228 NILKAN
+228 ILEEKSN

-240 LLKFASDYISTDV
+240 LVKFLNDYVSTDLH
-253 QGKDPLEA
+253 GKDVIETGA
-261 GTIIDISDEDKYGDG
+261 VIDISDEDEYGDG
-276 EKGLVDYK
+276 KKGLVDYK

-290 GGNKCLVDYK
+290 GGNKCLV
-300 LSVQNCGGN
+300 V
-309 KCLVINGGATAAA
+309 NGGATAAA
-322 KDKLVQLQVDI
+322 KDKLTQLKVDI
-333 DAIDKLLKNEF
+333 NAIDKLLKNEF
-344 DFSQDEE
+344 DSSQDEE
-351 WTKAKEAL
+351 WKQAKEAL

-367 QLKQE
+367 KLQQE
-372 AEKNGGKIDDE
+372 AMQNGGKIDDE

-520 DGDSGAMYGA
+520 DGDSGVMYGA
-530 TIGVDKQAND
+530 TVGVDKQAND
-540 DVLWGTYFT
+540 DVLWGAYFT

-587 YAQVSPTKQDNVQTD
+587 YAQVSPTKQDNVQID

-668 VEVGAEF
+668 IEVGAEF

-715 IEANNKKKT
+715 VEANNKKKT

>member
-1 MKKNASS
+1 
-8 KILLSLGVATLLYSS
+8 
-23 AFAQEIN
+23 
-30 LTESSDVG
+30 
-38 NYFEE
+38 
-43 NGKDINLKNPDKYKG
+43 
-58 QDLNIKMGVWD
+58 
-69 LPNDDYDSADYRLNI
+69 
-84 DIGKNNTLSFTHN
+84 
-97 NGQNPAYVTNLNA
+97 
-110 TAKEVKTTD
+110 
-119 IVLQAFAPSVIN
+119 
-131 GDLTMTSSG
+131 
-140 GEAITEDEKKGSGII
+140 
-155 LYNGA
+155 
-160 VEGKSANGSLTING
+160 
-174 NFTADK
+174 
-180 TLFATYGNFVK
+180 
-191 VNGTANLKNS
+191 
-201 NFGLMKRSYT
+201 MKRSYT

-216 NVVMVQ
+216 NVVIVQ
-222 AKDFNE
+222 VKDFNE

-290 GGNKCLVDYK
+290 GGNKCLV
-300 LSVQNCGGN
+300 
-309 KCLVINGGATAAA
+309 INGGATAAA
-322 KDKLVQLQVDI
+322 KNKLVQLQVDI
-333 DAIDKLLKNEF
+333 DTIDKLLKNEF
-344 DFSQDEE
+344 DSSQDEE
-351 WTKAKEAL
+351 WKQAKEAL
-359 EKQKTELE
+359 EKQKTELQTMLE
-367 QLKQE
+367 E

-426 GVKLALDIK
+426 GVKLALQIK

-477 FGTYASKMNGL
+477 FGTYASKINGL

-530 TIGVDKQAND
+530 TVGVDKQAND

-572 STINVAPQWELNLKA
+572 STINIAPQWELNLKA
-587 YAQVSPTKQDNVQTD
+587 YAQVSPTKQDNVQVD

-697 SGDDYTANLA
+697 GGDDYTANLA

-715 IEANNKKKT
+715 VEANNKKKT
-724 YGQIIVGG
+724 YGQIIVGA
-732 NVDFTNQLSMNL
+732 VRPFRYFPLC
-744 GFGAKQIL
+744 F
-752 AGKVDNKNETYL
+752 KVWSDSLQRQN
-764 SGQVGLKY
+764 SV
-772 KF
+772 

>member
-8 KILLSLGVATLLYSS
+8 KILLSLGVATLLYSG
-23 AFAQEIN
+23 AFAEEIN
-30 LTESSDVG
+30 LTESSDIG

-43 NGKDINLKNPDKYKG
+43 NGKDINLKNPDDYKG
-58 QDLNIKMGVWD
+58 KDLSIKMGVWD
-69 LPNDDYDSADYRLNI
+69 LPNDDYDSADYRFNI
-84 DIGKNNTLSFTHN
+84 DIGKDNTLSFTHN
-97 NGQNPAYVTNLNA
+97 NKENPAYVTNLNA

-131 GDLTMTSSG
+131 GNLTMTSSLD
-140 GEAITEDEKKGSGII
+140 EAITEDEKKGSGII

-216 NVVMVQ
+216 NVVIVQ

-228 NILKAN
+228 DILKAH

-290 GGNKCLVDYK
+290 GGNKCLV
-300 LSVQNCGGN
+300 
-309 KCLVINGGATAAA
+309 INGGATAAA
-322 KDKLVQLQVDI
+322 KNLTNQITVDI

-344 DFSQDEE
+344 DPSQEEE
-351 WTKAKEAL
+351 WTKVKEAL
-359 EKQKTELE
+359 EKQKEELKKL
-367 QLKQE
+367 QQE
-372 AEKNGGKIDDE
+372 AMQNGGKIDDE
-383 KYIDL
+383 KYVDL
-388 VNKNSNLN
+388 VNKNLNLN

-540 DVLWGTYFT
+540 DVLWGAYFT

-587 YAQVSPTKQDNVQTD
+587 YAQVSPTKQDNVQID

-668 VEVGAEF
+668 IEVGAEF

-715 IEANNKKKT
+715 VEANNKKKT

>member
-8 KILLSLGVATLLYSS
+8 KILLSLGVATLLYSG
-23 AFAQEIN
+23 AFAAEIAFN
-30 LTESSDVG
+30 SDSDL
-38 NYFEE
+38 NTHF
-43 NGKDINLKNPDKYKG
+43 DINEKDNVATFKNENYKN
-58 QDLNIKMGVWD
+58 QDLTFKINTLAFEDAHEDAKI
-69 LPNDDYDSADYRLNI
+69 NI
-84 DIGKNNTLSFTHN
+84 DLGNNSLTLENTRNS
-97 NGQNPAYVTNLNA
+97 GGE
-110 TAKEVKTTD
+110 TAALVRNFNVDAKDFKTTD
-119 IVLQAFAPSVIN
+119 IGLSYFNAGIIN
-131 GDLTMTSSG
+131 ANFTMV
-140 GEAITEDEKKGSGII
+140 GSGEDFDLDNIDKNKASSLLI
-155 LYNGA
+155 FNGSRENTNDT
-160 VEGKSANGSLTING
+160 VNGSLTVNG
-174 NFTADK
+174 DFS
-180 TLFATYGNFVK
+180 ATNSAIASMKSDTFK
-191 VNGTANLKNS
+191 VNGTATIEKSGLGFLSQSYSNL
-201 NFGLMKRSYT
+201 
-211 DLEAN
+211 DAN
-216 NVVMVQ
+216 DFIVLR
-222 AKDFNE
+222 AKDIKTDKLNDE
-228 NILKAN
+228 T
-234 NNAGAL
+234 NAGAL
-240 LLKFASDYISTDV
+240 ILKSASSYIDESLLNDDDYVASLDV
-253 QGKDPLEA
+253 TA
-261 GTIIDISDEDKYGDG
+261 EDNKYGG
-276 EKGLVDYK
+276 VFVDYK
-284 LSVQNC
+284 LSLKNC
-290 GGNKCLVDYK
+290 GGD
-300 LSVQNCGGN
+300 

-322 KDKLVQLQVDI
+322 KKLTNQIAVDLEAITRII
-333 DAIDKLLKNEF
+333 DDLDNE
-344 DFSQDEE
+344 Q
-351 WTKAKEAL
+351 AKETLKKQQAELQTML
-359 EKQKTELE
+359 E
-367 QLKQE
+367 E
-372 AEKNGGKIDDE
+372 AKKNGGKIDDE

-388 VNKNSNLN
+388 VNKNLNLN

-530 TIGVDKQAND
+530 TVGVDKQAND
-540 DVLWGTYFT
+540 DVLWGAYFT

-587 YAQVSPTKQDNVQTD
+587 YAQVSPTKQDNVQID

-715 IEANNKKKT
+715 VEANNKKKT

>member
-1 MKKNASS
+1 M
-8 KILLSLGVATLLYSS
+8 LYSS

-30 LTESSDVG
+30 LTQSSDIG

-58 QDLNIKMGVWD
+58 QDLSIKMGVWD
-69 LPNDDYDSADYRLNI
+69 LPDDYDSDDYRLNI

-97 NGQNPAYVTNLNA
+97 NGQNPVYVTNLNA

-131 GDLTMTSSG
+131 GNLTMTSSG
-140 GEAITEDEKKGSGII
+140 AETITEDEKKGSGII
-155 LYNGA
+155 LYNGNGA

-180 TLFATYGNFVK
+180 TLFAAYGNFVK
-191 VNGTANLKNS
+191 VNGTANLTNS
-201 NFGLMKRSYT
+201 NFGLMKHSYT

-216 NVVMVQ
+216 NVVIVQ

-240 LLKFASDYISTDV
+240 LLKFAGDYISTDV

-261 GTIIDISDEDKYGDG
+261 ATIIDISDEDKYGDG
-276 EKGLVDYK
+276 EKG
-284 LSVQNC
+284 
-290 GGNKCLVDYK
+290 LVDYK

-333 DAIDKLLKNEF
+333 DTIDKLLKNEF
-344 DFSQDEE
+344 DSSQGEE
-351 WTKAKEAL
+351 WEQAKETLKKQQAEIQTML
-359 EKQKTELE
+359 E
-367 QLKQE
+367 E
-372 AEKNGGKIDDE
+372 AKKNGGKIDDE

-530 TIGVDKQAND
+530 TVGVDKQAND

-715 IEANNKKKT
+715 VEANNKKKT

>member
-30 LTESSDVG
+30 LTQSSDVG

-97 NGQNPAYVTNLNA
+97 NDQNPVYVTNLNA

-119 IVLQAFAPSVIN
+119 IVLQASAPSVIN
-131 GDLTMTSSG
+131 GNLTMTSSG
-140 GEAITEDEKKGSGII
+140 AETITEDEKKGSGII
-155 LYNGA
+155 LYNGNGA

-180 TLFATYGNFVK
+180 TLFAAYGNFVK
-191 VNGTANLKNS
+191 VNGTANLTNS

-216 NVVMVQ
+216 NVVIVQ

-240 LLKFASDYISTDV
+240 LLKFAGDYISTDV

-261 GTIIDISDEDKYGDG
+261 ATIIDISDEDKYGDG
-276 EKGLVDYK
+276 EKG
-284 LSVQNC
+284 
-290 GGNKCLVDYK
+290 LVDYK

-333 DAIDKLLKNEF
+333 DTIDKLLKNEF
-344 DFSQDEE
+344 DSSQGEE
-351 WTKAKEAL
+351 WEQAKETLKKQQTEIQTML
-359 EKQKTELE
+359 E
-367 QLKQE
+367 E
-372 AEKNGGKIDDE
+372 AKKNGGKIDDE

-530 TIGVDKQAND
+530 TVGVDKQAND
-540 DVLWGTYFT
+540 DVLWGAYFT

-587 YAQVSPTKQDNVQTD
+587 YAQVSPTKQDNVQID

-715 IEANNKKKT
+715 VEANNKKKT

>member
-30 LTESSDVG
+30 LTQSSDVG

-97 NGQNPAYVTNLNA
+97 NGQNPVYVTNLNA

-119 IVLQAFAPSVIN
+119 IVLQASAPSVIN
-131 GDLTMTSSG
+131 GNLTMTSSG
-140 GEAITEDEKKGSGII
+140 AGTITEDEKKGSGII
-155 LYNGA
+155 LYNGNGA

-180 TLFATYGNFVK
+180 TLFAAYGNFVK
-191 VNGTANLKNS
+191 VNGTANLTNS

-216 NVVMVQ
+216 NVVIVQ

-240 LLKFASDYISTDV
+240 LLKFAGDYISTDV

-290 GGNKCLVDYK
+290 GGNKCLV
-300 LSVQNCGGN
+300 
-309 KCLVINGGATAAA
+309 INGGATAAA

-333 DAIDKLLKNEF
+333 DTIDKLLKNEF
-344 DFSQDEE
+344 DSSQGEE
-351 WTKAKEAL
+351 WEQAKETLKKQQAEIQTML
-359 EKQKTELE
+359 E
-367 QLKQE
+367 E
-372 AEKNGGKIDDE
+372 AKKNGGKIDDE

-388 VNKNSNLN
+388 VNKNLNLN

-530 TIGVDKQAND
+530 TVGVDKQAND
-540 DVLWGTYFT
+540 DVLWGAYFT

-572 STINVAPQWELNLKA
+572 STINIAPQWELNLKA

-715 IEANNKKKT
+715 VEANNKKKT

>member
-1 MKKNASS
+1 MKKNTSS

-30 LTESSDVG
+30 LTQSSDVG

-69 LPNDDYDSADYRLNI
+69 LPNDDYDSDDYRLNI

-97 NGQNPAYVTNLNA
+97 NGQNPVYVTNLNA

-131 GDLTMTSSG
+131 GNLTMTSSG
-140 GEAITEDEKKGSGII
+140 AETITEDEKKGSGII

-180 TLFATYGNFVK
+180 TLFAAYGNFVK
-191 VNGTANLKNS
+191 VNGTANLTNS
-201 NFGLMKRSYT
+201 NFGLMKSSYT

-216 NVVMVQ
+216 NVVIVQ

-240 LLKFASDYISTDV
+240 LLKFAGDYISTDV

-261 GTIIDISDEDKYGDG
+261 ATIIDISDEDKYGDG

-290 GGNKCLVDYK
+290 GGNKCLV
-300 LSVQNCGGN
+300 
-309 KCLVINGGATAAA
+309 INGGATAAA
-322 KDKLVQLQVDI
+322 KDKLTQLQVDI
-333 DAIDKLLKNEF
+333 DTIDKLLKNEF
-344 DFSQDEE
+344 DSSQGEE
-351 WTKAKEAL
+351 WEQAKETLKKQQAEIQTML
-359 EKQKTELE
+359 E
-367 QLKQE
+367 E
-372 AEKNGGKIDDE
+372 AKKNGGKIDDE

-388 VNKNSNLN
+388 VNKNLNLN

-530 TIGVDKQAND
+530 TVGVDKQAND
-540 DVLWGTYFT
+540 DVLWGAYFT

-572 STINVAPQWELNLKA
+572 STINIAPQWELNLKA
-587 YAQVSPTKQDNVQTD
+587 YAQVSPTKQDNVQID

-715 IEANNKKKT
+715 VEANNKKKT

>member
-8 KILLSLGVATLLYSS
+8 KILLSLGVATLLYSG
-23 AFAQEIN
+23 AFAAEITFN
-30 LTESSDVG
+30 SDSDL
-38 NYFEE
+38 NTHF
-43 NGKDINLKNPDKYKG
+43 DINEKDNVATFKNENYKN
-58 QDLNIKMGVWD
+58 QDLTFKINT
-69 LPNDDYDSADYRLNI
+69 LAFDDAPEDAKINI
-84 DIGKNNTLSFTHN
+84 DLGNNSLTLENTRNSS
-97 NGQNPAYVTNLNA
+97 GE
-110 TAKEVKTTD
+110 TAALVRNFNVDAKDFKTTD
-119 IVLQAFAPSVIN
+119 IGLSYFNAGIIN
-131 GDLTMTSSG
+131 ANFTMV
-140 GEAITEDEKKGSGII
+140 GSGEDFDVDNIDKNKASSLLI
-155 LYNGA
+155 FNGSRENTNDT
-160 VEGKSANGSLTING
+160 VNGSLTVNG
-174 NFTADK
+174 DFS
-180 TLFATYGNFVK
+180 ATNSAIVSMKSDTFK
-191 VNGTANLKNS
+191 VNGTATLKEAGLGFLSQSYSNLDVND
-201 NFGLMKRSYT
+201 FIALR
-211 DLEAN
+211 
-216 NVVMVQ
+216 
-222 AKDFNE
+222 AKDIKTDKLNDE
-228 NILKAN
+228 T
-234 NNAGAL
+234 NAGAL
-240 LLKFASDYISTDV
+240 ILKSASSYIDESLLNGHDSIASLDV
-253 QGKDPLEA
+253 TA
-261 GTIIDISDEDKYGDG
+261 EDNKYGG
-276 EKGLVDYK
+276 VFVDYK
-284 LSVQNC
+284 LSLKNC
-290 GGNKCLVDYK
+290 GGD
-300 LSVQNCGGN
+300 

-322 KDKLVQLQVDI
+322 KKLTNQIAVDLEAITRII
-333 DAIDKLLKNEF
+333 DDYLDNE
-344 DFSQDEE
+344 Q
-351 WTKAKEAL
+351 AKEAL
-359 EKQKTELE
+359 QEQKTELE

-388 VNKNSNLN
+388 VNKNLNLN

-530 TIGVDKQAND
+530 TVGVDKQAND
-540 DVLWGTYFT
+540 DVLWGAYFT

-587 YAQVSPTKQDNVQTD
+587 YAQVSPTKQDNVQID

-632 IKPFAGVNYYFSYTP
+632 IKPFAGINYYFSYTP

-697 SGDDYTANLA
+697 RGDDYTANLA
-707 VNNAFFTS
+707 INNAFFTS
-715 IEANNKKKT
+715 VEANNKKKT

>member
-8 KILLSLGVATLLYSS
+8 KILLSLGVATLLYSG
-23 AFAQEIN
+23 AFAQEID
-30 LTESSDVG
+30 LTQSSDIG
-38 NYFEE
+38 KYFEE
-43 NGKDINLKNPDKYKG
+43 NGKDINLKNPDQYKG
-58 QDLNIKMGVWD
+58 QDLSIKMGVWD
-69 LPNDDYDSADYRLNI
+69 LPNDDYDSADYRFNI

-97 NGQNPAYVTNLNA
+97 NKGEPAYVTNLNA

-140 GEAITEDEKKGSGII
+140 AGAITEDEKKGSGII

-160 VEGKSANGSLTING
+160 GETQSANGSLTING
-174 NFTADK
+174 NFTVDK

-191 VNGTANLKNS
+191 VNGTANLTNS
-201 NFGLMKRSYT
+201 NFGLIKRSYT

-222 AKDFNE
+222 AKDFNKD
-228 NILKAN
+228 ILEEKSN

-240 LLKFASDYISTDV
+240 LVKFLNDYVSTDLH
-253 QGKDPLEA
+253 GKDVIETGA
-261 GTIIDISDEDKYGDG
+261 VIDISDEDEYGDG
-276 EKGLVDYK
+276 KKGLVDYK

-290 GGNKCLVDYK
+290 GGNKCLV
-300 LSVQNCGGN
+300 V
-309 KCLVINGGATAAA
+309 NGGATAAA
-322 KDKLVQLQVDI
+322 KDKLTQLKVDI
-333 DAIDKLLKNEF
+333 NAIDKLLKNEF
-344 DFSQDEE
+344 DSSQDEE
-351 WTKAKEAL
+351 WKQAKEAL

-367 QLKQE
+367 KLQQE
-372 AEKNGGKIDDE
+372 AMQNGGKIDDE

-388 VNKNSNLN
+388 VNKNLNLN

-540 DVLWGTYFT
+540 DVLWGAYFT

-572 STINVAPQWELNLKA
+572 STINIAPQWELNVKA

-632 IKPFAGVNYYFSYTP
+632 IKPFAGINYYFSYTP

-684 IFVTPKIE
+684 IFVTSKIE

-715 IEANNKKKT
+715 VEANNKKKHT
-724 YGQIIVGG
+724 
-732 NVDFTNQLSMNL
+732 DKLS
-744 GFGAKQIL
+744 
-752 AGKVDNKNETYL
+752 
-764 SGQVGLKY
+764 
-772 KF
+772 

>member
-30 LTESSDVG
+30 LTQSSDVG

-58 QDLNIKMGVWD
+58 QDLSIKMGVWD
-69 LPNDDYDSADYRLNI
+69 LPDDYDSDDYRLNI

-97 NGQNPAYVTNLNA
+97 NGQNPVYVTNLNA

-119 IVLQAFAPSVIN
+119 IVLQASAPSVIN
-131 GDLTMTSSG
+131 GNLTMTSSG
-140 GEAITEDEKKGSGII
+140 GGAITEDEKKGSGII
-155 LYNGA
+155 LYNGNGA

-174 NFTADK
+174 NFAADK
-180 TLFATYGNFVK
+180 TLFAAYGNFVK
-191 VNGTANLKNS
+191 VNGTANLTNS

-216 NVVMVQ
+216 NVVIVQ

-240 LLKFASDYISTDV
+240 LLKFAGDYISTDV

-261 GTIIDISDEDKYGDG
+261 ATIIDISDEDKYGDG
-276 EKGLVDYK
+276 EKG
-284 LSVQNC
+284 
-290 GGNKCLVDYK
+290 LVDYK

-333 DAIDKLLKNEF
+333 DTINKLLENEF
-344 DFSQDEE
+344 DSSQDEE
-351 WTKAKEAL
+351 WTKAKETLKKQQAELQTML
-359 EKQKTELE
+359 E
-367 QLKQE
+367 E
-372 AEKNGGKIDDE
+372 AKKNGGKIDDE

-530 TIGVDKQAND
+530 TVGVDKQAND
-540 DVLWGTYFT
+540 DVLWGAYFT

-587 YAQVSPTKQDNVQTD
+587 YAQVSPTKQDNVQID

-715 IEANNKKKT
+715 VEANNKKKT

>member
-30 LTESSDVG
+30 LAGSSDIG

-58 QDLNIKMGVWD
+58 QDLSIKMGIGD
-69 LPNDDYDSADYRLNI
+69 LPSDGYDSADYQLNI
-84 DIGKNNTLSFTHN
+84 DIGKDNTLSFTHN
-97 NGQNPAYVTNLNA
+97 NNQEPAYVTNLNA
-110 TAKEVKTTD
+110 TAKKVETTD
-119 IVLQAFAPSVIN
+119 IILQAFAPSVIN

-140 GEAITEDEKKGSGII
+140 AGAITEDEKKGSGII

-160 VEGKSANGSLTING
+160 GETQSANGSLTING

-191 VNGTANLKNS
+191 VNGTANLTNS
-201 NFGLMKRSYT
+201 NFGLIKRSYT

-228 NILKAN
+228 DILKAK

-240 LLKFASDYISTDV
+240 LVKFLNDYVSTDLH
-253 QGKDPLEA
+253 GKDVAETGA
-261 GTIIDISDEDKYGDG
+261 VIDISDEEKYGDG
-276 EKGLVDYK
+276 IKGF
-284 LSVQNC
+284 
-290 GGNKCLVDYK
+290 VDYK

-322 KDKLVQLQVDI
+322 KNLTNQIAVDI

-344 DFSQDEE
+344 DPSQEEE
-351 WTKAKEAL
+351 WTKVKKAL
-359 EKQKTELE
+359 QQQKTELE

-383 KYIDL
+383 KYVDL
-388 VNKNSNLN
+388 VNKNLNLN

-426 GVKLALDIK
+426 GVKLALQIK

-530 TIGVDKQAND
+530 TVGVDKQAND
-540 DVLWGTYFT
+540 DVLWGAYFT

-572 STINVAPQWELNLKA
+572 STINVAPQWELNVKA

-647 SHTENGAIAKD
+647 FHTENGAIAKD

-684 IFVTPKIE
+684 IFATPKIE

-715 IEANNKKKT
+715 VEANNKKKT